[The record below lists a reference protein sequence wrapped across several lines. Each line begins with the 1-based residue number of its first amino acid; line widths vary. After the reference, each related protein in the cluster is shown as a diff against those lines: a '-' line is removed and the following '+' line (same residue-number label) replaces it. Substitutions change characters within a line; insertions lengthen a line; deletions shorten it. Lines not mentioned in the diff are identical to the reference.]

1 MDRRVKNLLKDWKD
15 YGQKAMES
23 WKYYLIL
30 KCEYYPTPECY
41 TFLESAKENLD
52 KHQFLGEILR
62 RR

>member
-41 TFLESAKENLD
+41 TFLESAKENLY
-52 KHQFLGEILR
+52 KHHF
-62 RR
+62 